1 MESGAKLIMG
11 AEKVKPLAF
20 LVQGLAAFIIA
31 SLTSLTGFL
40 FAWPSFTMEMFKS
53 NSTVLSA
60 PMSITQVS
68 LFGSLTN
75 IGALIATPFCGY
87 AVDKFGRKYS
97 AMIFGVPFVISWGL
111 ISITKS
117 VNLVLFCMWL
127 AGLGAGGQGVSSVY
141 ISELSQDSIRGA
153 LTSFCVSVYL
163 FGLLFSYIIGGH
175 LSYDHVLYVHFVYSV
190 LYILMLMLLK
200 ESPVYLLKQG
210 KEKEAAESIAFYRR
224 VNVNS
229 IEVKNEINKIKL
241 QLDPRIDK
249 ILQGGKDVLI
259 STAMEEHKDIIVQEK
274 KIIPSRLAHIH
285 LRLHHH
291 LPPGRSESSKRA
303 LIAALIVMSVSILMG
318 SVVMQIYAESLFKQA
333 IPTMHPNTC
342 SILLAVDYLLASA
355 VCACMVD
362 KFGRKALMTTTCVI
376 SGVFTIL
383 LGSQLQKRWAP
394 HWFTAFI
401 IYGYSFVYNLGVAVV
416 PFVLTAEVF
425 LPEIRGLCN
434 SMSMA
439 CMWIMNFIIIFIYNP
454 LVIAFGPGCTFY
466 VFAVVCFTGAT
477 YSHFCLPETKGLP
490 ADKIQLL
497 FLKKKYLI

>member
-274 KIIPSRLAHIH
+274 KSESPWQF
-285 LRLHHH
+285 LR
-291 LPPGRSESSKRA
+291 RSESSKRA